1 MSNPFR
7 KKKDTFEALNIR
19 AYNLRSQIMNDKEE
33 LAEVLAL
40 LDQFSDIVAVE
51 MRITKEDIGV
61 TPRFRNSDWSI

>member
-1 MSNPFR
+1 
-7 KKKDTFEALNIR
+7 
-19 AYNLRSQIMNDKEE
+19 MNDKEE